1 MQPPSKISVPGFLQK
16 LKMDEEDHSQSDPPA
31 EANDSSS
38 VIYDTDE
45 EGAKDYRPGGYHPV
59 AINDLFLNRYLVMQ
73 KLGWGHF
80 STVWLCKDQLHDTY
94 VALKVQKSA
103 QNYTEAAYDEIE
115 ILMKVSSN
123 TQHDQWVL
131 AVKEYEP
138 GLSDEQVSRDCCYV
152 VQILNSFVHL
162 GPHGKHVCMVFE
174 VLGVNLLEII
184 KQYNYKGIPI
194 PICRSISKQV
204 LMGLDY
210 MHRICGI
217 IHTDLKPENVLVQLG
232 QQQIAQ
238 ILLHGKLSPKEPANV
253 LPTPLTP
260 LCAQV
265 ELTEE
270 ERREAEKKELKKA
283 KRKKYKQRKKEEAKI
298 LKETATEAISTQAS
312 ATEVV
317 KKKKHKKKKKNK
329 GKTQTGEP
337 SLDQSMA
344 AEVEPEDQAEPDIQ
358 PAEPQKPTSLA
369 LDSQCSKPDESIKIK
384 IADLGNACWFNNHFS
399 TEIQTRQYRSP
410 EVIIGVSYNYTA
422 DLWSFACMLF
432 ELITGDFLFEPK
444 SGRDFDKDDDHLAQM
459 IETLGHIPTDFA
471 LSGVNS
477 KRFFTREGELRR
489 IKQLRFWPLKSV
501 LVEKYRITEPEA
513 TQLASFILPML
524 EYKPESRES
533 AQVAL
538 RHPWLQM
545 PSNYEYRI
553 SEEDYQTIIEAQ
565 EARIKEQDERM
576 MRGETPNTPEI
587 PHQPSDTD
595 ADDELDSEEGF
606 SGESEKESEDKADD
620 FEENLEYHH
629 RMLAFKKE
637 IQRA

>member
-1 MQPPSKISVPGFLQK
+1 
-16 LKMDEEDHSQSDPPA
+16 MDEEEQSVSDQAP
-31 EANDSSS
+31 EENDSSS

-45 EGAKDYRPGGYHPV
+45 EGARDYHPGGYHPV
-59 AINDLFLNRYLVMQ
+59 ALGDLFLNRYLVVQ

-103 QNYTEAAYDEIE
+103 TNYTEAAYDEIE

-123 TQHDQWVL
+123 TAREEWVL
-131 AVKEYEP
+131 SVRAQEP
-138 GLSDEQVSRDCCYV
+138 NLSPEEVSRDRCYV

-162 GPHGKHVCMVFE
+162 GPNGKHVCMVFE

-194 PICRSISKQV
+194 PICRVISRQV

-217 IHTDLKPENVLVQLG
+217 IHTDLKPENVLVQLS
-232 QQQIAQ
+232 QLQIAQ
-238 ILLHGKLSPKEPANV
+238 ILLHGKLNPKEAVHV

-260 LCAQV
+260 LPAQMPQSS
-265 ELTEE
+265 LTEE
-270 ERREAEKKELKKA
+270 EKREAERKELKKA
-283 KRKKYKQRKKEEAKI
+283 KRKKYKQRKKEEAKV
-298 LKETATEAISTQAS
+298 LKEATATEAISTQAS
-312 ATEVV
+312 ASEVI
-317 KKKKHKKKKKNK
+317 KKKKHKKKKAKKEKKNAETATLAELP
-329 GKTQTGEP
+329 GP
-337 SLDQSMA
+337 SVIEEEA
-344 AEVEPEDQAEPDIQ
+344 AEPVQ
-358 PAEPQKPTSLA
+358 PAKPTSLS
-369 LDSQCSKPDESIKIK
+369 LDDQCSKPDENIKIK
-384 IADLGNACWFNNHFS
+384 IADLGNACWFHNHFS

-459 IETLGHIPTDFA
+459 IETLGQIPVDFA

-489 IKQLRFWPLKSV
+489 IRQLRFWPLRSV
-501 LVEKYRITEPEA
+501 LVEKYRITESEA
-513 TQLASFILPML
+513 QQLASFLLPMMA
-524 EYKPESRES
+524 YKPENRES
-533 AQVAL
+533 AEAAL
-538 RHPWLQM
+538 RHPWLNM
-545 PSNYEYRI
+545 PSNYDYRI
-553 SEEDYQTIIEAQ
+553 TNDEEYQCIIEAQ
-565 EARIKEQDERM
+565 EARIKEQDERL
-576 MRGETPNTPEI
+576 MRGETPSTPEI
-587 PHQPSDTD
+587 PMEASDTD
-595 ADDELDSEEGF
+595 ADDEY
-606 SGESEKESEDKADD
+606 ESEGEDSVESQQSEKKDD

-629 RMLAFKKE
+629 RMLAFKQE
-637 IQRA
+637 TQRA